1 MRRRIY
7 TVHAPAW
14 SPAADSDAVL
24 VPEGV
29 NWAAFV
35 FGPVWALWHG
45 MWRTAIALLVISLGV
60 CGVILAA
67 GMTDA
72 VDMTFSIAIQAAL
85 GLWANDW
92 RRYALSRRDF
102 TERAVVSGRNLAD
115 AEAHYF
121 AGRA

>member
-1 MRRRIY
+1 MGRRIY

-24 VPEGV
+24 VPEGF

-35 FGPVWALWHG
+35 FGPLWALWHG
-45 MWRTAIALLVISLGV
+45 MWRTAIVLLLVSLGLS
-60 CGVILAA
+60 GTILLA
-67 GMTDA
+67 GMTEA
-72 VDMTFSIAIQAAL
+72 VDMTASLAIQAAI

-102 TERAVVSGRNLAD
+102 FERAVVSGRNLAD

-121 AGRA
+121 TGRA